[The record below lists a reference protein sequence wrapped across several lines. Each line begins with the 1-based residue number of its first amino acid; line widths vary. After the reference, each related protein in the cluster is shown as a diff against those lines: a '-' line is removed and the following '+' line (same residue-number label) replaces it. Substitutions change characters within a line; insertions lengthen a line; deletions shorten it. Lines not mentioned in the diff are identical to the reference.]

1 MKEILAQLY
10 YDDKLTMESIQITI
24 EVTERLEKAQ
34 KRRALN
40 RLKFAEKYID
50 MNRNYE
56 WDDVI
61 QPGVLTVFDLRA
73 ALIDKEHALK
83 LVLVISNIIRRNVKN
98 VNKLIV
104 FDETHEYM
112 DEKLLVNEL
121 DNMLTQ
127 IRHDGLSFVLASQFP
142 EHIPQ
147 KLFRFFNTNFL
158 FQIPNKKSFEYLKKQ
173 IPDMASLTAQSLN
186 LLPKNKGRCY
196 LITST
201 DVSDP
206 RLKMTLF
213 EFRPR
218 MTLHGGETIQN
229 IE

>member
-1 MKEILAQLY
+1 L
-10 YDDKLTMESIQITI
+10 D
-24 EVTERLEKAQ
+24 AQ

-40 RLKFAEKYID
+40 RVIFAEKYID
-50 MNRNYE
+50 SNRNYG

-61 QPGVLTVFDLRA
+61 QPGIMTVFDLRA
-73 ALIDKEHALK
+73 APIDKEQALK
-83 LVLVISNIIRRNVKN
+83 LVLVISNIIRRNAKN

-104 FDETHEYM
+104 FDEAHEYM
-112 DEKLLVNEL
+112 GEKLLTNEL

-127 IRHDGLSFVLASQFP
+127 IRHDGLSFILASQFP

-147 KLFRFFNTNFL
+147 KLFRFFNTQFL
-158 FQIPNKKSFEYLKKQ
+158 FQITNKKSFEYLKKQ
-173 IPDMASLTAQSLN
+173 IPDMASLTPQKLN
-186 LLPKNKGRCY
+186 LLPKNKGICY

-201 DVSDP
+201 EISDP

-218 MTLHGGETIQN
+218 MTLHGGGTIQN
-229 IE
+229 LN